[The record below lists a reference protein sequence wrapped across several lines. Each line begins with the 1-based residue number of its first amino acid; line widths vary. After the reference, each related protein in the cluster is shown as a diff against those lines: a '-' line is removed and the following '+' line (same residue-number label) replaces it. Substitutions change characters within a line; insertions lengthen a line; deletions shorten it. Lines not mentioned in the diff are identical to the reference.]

1 MERPPADELSGH
13 GGERRRPRT
22 NEGAQAGENGDG
34 AVGCPAVP
42 RPPRLAQ
49 GLLVVSIALG
59 GCQKDAPEATPDLP
73 SSAAPV
79 VDTHLGPRADAEFNG
94 GAISWQPL
102 DEGLRRARAESKP
115 VCLVFHADWCP
126 HCKTYS
132 HVFDDPRVV
141 QKARDFVM
149 ILVNADEDM
158 VANKKYAIDGTY
170 LPRTIFLAPD
180 GTMAREIH
188 AARERYT
195 FFWDEHDP
203 ASLLG
208 GMDAAT
214 RKLAIR

>member
-1 MERPPADELSGH
+1 MKPIQICQHLGQGHIDAYYDELSGKEVRVVLKA
-13 GGERRRPRT
+13 GGCSVNVPETAYTQAARRRAWRK
-22 NEGAQAGENGDG
+22 
-34 AVGCPAVP
+34 
-42 RPPRLAQ
+42 RF
-49 GLLVVSIALG
+49 
-59 GCQKDAPEATPDLP
+59 
-73 SSAAPV
+73 
-79 VDTHLGPRADAEFNG
+79 DAEFNG

-102 DEGLRRARAESKP
+102 DEGLRRAKAESKP

-170 LPRTIFLAPD
+170 LPRTIFLGPD

-214 RKLAIR
+214 RKLAVR